1 MMLDALTGLLRSQPL
16 QYSVLA
22 GEKHLH
28 RTLPLPKRRPQA
40 SRLSVSLDILEY
52 YRIFRYI
59 LILFCTFPMTE
70 SFHWSRLRQGST
82 ECPKLDKAFPRFNRL
97 HCRPSGDI
105 KQCSKQWTSNNINEW
120 LWVSLSD
127 LNVDLTVPWDI
138 PGHLN
143 LVQLLVQSNPIPV
156 QPPRETSLER
166 TERTERTTG
175 RHGPPG
181 LCRLWWKTG
190 LCCLL
195 NPAVRCLSELFEL
208 SDHMQHEKHVKTH
221 VKTINPKT

>member
-1 MMLDALTGLLRSQPL
+1 
-16 QYSVLA
+16 
-22 GEKHLH
+22 
-28 RTLPLPKRRPQA
+28 
-40 SRLSVSLDILEY
+40 
-52 YRIFRYI
+52 
-59 LILFCTFPMTE
+59 MTE

-120 LWVSLSD
+120 LWVTLSW
-127 LNVDLTVPWDI
+127 VTWTLTLPC
-138 PGHLN
+138 PGTSRDTRILCSSW
-143 LVQLLVQSNPIPV
+143 SNPIPV
-156 QPPRETSLER
+156 QPPRETCHWNEQNEQNER
-166 TERTERTTG
+166 LAATG
-175 RHGPPG
+175 RQGPPG